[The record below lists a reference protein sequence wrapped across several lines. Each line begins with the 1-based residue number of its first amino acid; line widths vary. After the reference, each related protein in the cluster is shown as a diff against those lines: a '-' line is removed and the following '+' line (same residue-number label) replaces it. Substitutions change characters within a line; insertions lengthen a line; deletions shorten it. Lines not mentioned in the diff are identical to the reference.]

1 MIQYLNWE
9 RKVTLYCDM
18 HGHSRKQNVF
28 FYGCSLKN
36 YEYEGRVKNAQ
47 IRVLPL
53 VCSHASDSFSFA
65 GSSFKVERT
74 KESTGRVVVFKDF
87 NILNSFTLECSFHGK
102 QSADG
107 KVVHFSLADI
117 REVGATLV
125 NQLENYLPSQ
135 QLVLNQI

>member
-1 MIQYLNWE
+1 M
-9 RKVTLYCDM
+9 TLYCDM